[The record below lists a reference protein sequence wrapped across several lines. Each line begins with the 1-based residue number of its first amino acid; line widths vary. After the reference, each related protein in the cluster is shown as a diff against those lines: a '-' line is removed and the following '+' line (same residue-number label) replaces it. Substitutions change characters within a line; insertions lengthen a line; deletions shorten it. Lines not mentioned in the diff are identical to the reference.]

1 MQLLHKKT
9 CRYVS
14 TRSYTLL
21 KIFRSQYHS
30 YQTRNM
36 HQKIYTNISVIEDN
50 PADFLLLKQLL
61 LLTGLPIRDLDN
73 ADRLEQA
80 FMILKDHTYD
90 IIFLDLSLP
99 DSDGIKSFIS
109 LQKKAAHLPIIVLS
123 GVADV
128 TIALESISLGA
139 QDYLVKGDYTDKLL
153 AKAIQYGIE
162 RKRNELKLFESN
174 RRYEL
179 LSQAT
184 NDTIWDWDLKTNF
197 VTWNDGI
204 RMIFGYRHTEMR
216 NEITWWHENI
226 HPEDSERVVT
236 RIQRHIDA
244 GLKTWK
250 DEYRFRCSTG
260 KYKYVFDRGFIL
272 FNDNKPVRLI
282 GAMQDLTERRKLE
295 QQLTDEKIAKQ
306 KQLTQATIEGQERER
321 SEISKELHDNI
332 NQILVTIKLY
342 LGLALEDCT
351 LKDDLIRRSS
361 EKIMYCIDEIRRLSK
376 SLAPPSLNE
385 YGLVEALTDLIENIR
400 LTKTF
405 HINLKVKLDSI
416 DQFTGLQHLYIYRI
430 IQEQL
435 NNIIKHAN
443 AKNVIVELT
452 ENYECIELIIQDD
465 GKGFNPKEKT
475 GGIGLTNI
483 QNRAELL
490 NGTLEIISAPNEG
503 CVLKVRISEKTYH
516 NLMQDF
522 L

>member
-1 MQLLHKKT
+1 M
-9 CRYVS
+9 S
-14 TRSYTLL
+14 
-21 KIFRSQYHS
+21 
-30 YQTRNM
+30 
-36 HQKIYTNISVIEDN
+36 QKIPINILVIEDN
-50 PADFLLLKQLL
+50 PGDFMLLKEFLR
-61 LLTGLPIRDLDN
+61 LTGLAIGNITN

-80 FMILKDHTYD
+80 FVILKEHAHDL
-90 IIFLDLSLP
+90 IFLDLSLP
-99 DSDGIKSFIS
+99 DSEGIESFVS
-109 LQKKAAHLPIIVLS
+109 LQRKAAQLPIIVLS
-123 GVADV
+123 GVTDV
-128 TIALESISLGA
+128 TVALESISLGA

-184 NDTIWDWDLKTNF
+184 NDTIWDWDLKSNL

-204 RMIFGYRHTEMR
+204 RTIFGYRHTEIN
-216 NEITWWHENI
+216 NEISWWHQNI
-226 HPEDSERVVT
+226 HPEDKERVVT
-236 RIQRHIDA
+236 KIHRHIEA

-260 KYKYVFDRGFIL
+260 GYKYVFDRGFIL
-272 FNDNKPVRLI
+272 FSNDNKPTRLI
-282 GAMQDLTERRKLE
+282 GAMQDLTDRRKLE
-295 QQLTDEKIAKQ
+295 QQLTNEKINKQ
-306 KQLTQATIEGQERER
+306 KQLTQATIEGQEKER

-342 LGLALEDCT
+342 LELALDDNR
-351 LKDDLIRRSS
+351 LKDDLIKRSS
-361 EKIMYCIDEIRRLSK
+361 EKIMYCINEIRTLSK

-385 YGLVEALTDLIENIR
+385 YGLVEAITELIENIR

-405 HINLKVKLDSI
+405 NIDLKVKLDSI
-416 DQFTGLQHLYIYRI
+416 NQFNSLQQLYIYRI

-443 AKNVIVELT
+443 AKNVSVELI
-452 ENYECIELIIQDD
+452 ENFQSIDLIIRDD
-465 GKGFNPKEKT
+465 GKGFNPKEKS

-490 NGTLEIISAPNEG
+490 NGTLEIISAANEG
-503 CVLKVRISEKTYH
+503 CLLKVRIAEKTYH
-516 NLMQDF
+516 NLMQD
-522 L
+522 LL

>member
-1 MQLLHKKT
+1 
-9 CRYVS
+9 
-14 TRSYTLL
+14 
-21 KIFRSQYHS
+21 
-30 YQTRNM
+30 M
-36 HQKIYTNISVIEDN
+36 HQKIPTNILVIEDN
-50 PADFLLLKQLL
+50 PGDFMLLKEFLR
-61 LLTGLPIRDLDN
+61 LTGLPIGNITN

-80 FMILKDHTYD
+80 FVILKEHAPDLV
-90 IIFLDLSLP
+90 FLDLSLP
-99 DSDGIKSFIS
+99 DSEGIESFIL
-109 LQKKAAHLPIIVLS
+109 LQKRAAHLPIIVLS
-123 GVADV
+123 GVTNL

-184 NDTIWDWDLKTNF
+184 NDTIWDWDLKTNL

-204 RMIFGYRHTEMR
+204 RMIFGYRHTEIS
-216 NEITWWHENI
+216 NEISWWHENI
-226 HPEDSERVVT
+226 HSEDKERVVT
-236 RIQRHIDA
+236 KIHRHIEA

-272 FNDNKPVRLI
+272 FSNDNKPIRLI
-282 GAMQDLTERRKLE
+282 GAMQDLTDRRKLE
-295 QQLTDEKIAKQ
+295 QQLTDEKINKQ
-306 KQLTQATIEGQERER
+306 KQLTQATIEGQEKER

-342 LGLALEDCT
+342 LELALDDRN
-351 LKDDLIRRSS
+351 LKDDLIKRSS
-361 EKIMYCIDEIRRLSK
+361 EKILYCINEIRTLSK

-385 YGLVEALTDLIENIR
+385 YGLVEAITELIENIR

-405 HINLKVKLDSI
+405 NIDLKVKLDSI
-416 DQFTGLQHLYIYRI
+416 NQFNSMQQLYIYRI

-443 AKNVIVELT
+443 AKKVSVEL
-452 ENYECIELIIQDD
+452 IEKYPFIDLIIHDD
-465 GKGFNPKEKT
+465 GKGFNPKEKS

-490 NGTLEIISAPNEG
+490 NGTLEILSAPNEG
-503 CVLKVRISEKTYH
+503 CLLKVRIAEKSYH
-516 NLMQDF
+516 NLMQD
-522 L
+522 LL

>member
-1 MQLLHKKT
+1 
-9 CRYVS
+9 
-14 TRSYTLL
+14 
-21 KIFRSQYHS
+21 
-30 YQTRNM
+30 M
-36 HQKIYTNISVIEDN
+36 HQKISMNILVIEDN
-50 PADFLLLKQLL
+50 PGDFMLLKEFLR
-61 LLTGLPIRDLDN
+61 LTDLPIGNITN
-73 ADRLEQA
+73 AERLEQA
-80 FMILKDHTYD
+80 FVFLKEQAPDLV
-90 IIFLDLSLP
+90 FLDLSLP
-99 DSDGIKSFIS
+99 DSDGIETFIA
-109 LQKKAAHLPIIVLS
+109 LQKRAAHLPIIVLS
-123 GVADV
+123 GVTDL

-184 NDTIWDWDLKTNF
+184 NDTIWDWDLKTNL

-204 RMIFGYRHTEMR
+204 RMIFGYRHTEIS
-216 NEITWWHENI
+216 NEISWWHENI
-226 HPEDSERVVT
+226 HPEDEERVVT
-236 RIQRHIDA
+236 KIHRYIEA

-272 FNDNKPVRLI
+272 FGNDNKPIRLI
-282 GAMQDLTERRKLE
+282 GAMQDLTDRRKLE
-295 QQLTDEKIAKQ
+295 QQLTDEKINKQ
-306 KQLTQATIEGQERER
+306 KQLTQATIEGQEKER

-342 LGLALEDCT
+342 LELALDDFN
-351 LKDDLIRRSS
+351 LKDDLIKRSS
-361 EKIMYCIDEIRRLSK
+361 EKIMYCINEIRTLSK

-385 YGLVEALTDLIENIR
+385 YGLVEAITELIENIR

-405 HINLKVKLDSI
+405 NIDLNVKLDSI
-416 DQFTGLQHLYIYRI
+416 NRFNSLQQLYIYRI

-443 AKNVIVELT
+443 ARKVSVEL
-452 ENYECIELIIQDD
+452 IESYQFIDLIIHDD
-465 GKGFNPKEKT
+465 GKGFNPKEKS

-503 CVLKVRISEKTYH
+503 CLLKVRIAEKSYH
-516 NLMQDF
+516 NLMQD
-522 L
+522 LL

>member
-1 MQLLHKKT
+1 
-9 CRYVS
+9 
-14 TRSYTLL
+14 
-21 KIFRSQYHS
+21 
-30 YQTRNM
+30 M
-36 HQKIYTNISVIEDN
+36 HQKIPTNILVIEDN
-50 PADFLLLKQLL
+50 PGDFLLLKKFLE
-61 LLTGLPIRDLDN
+61 LTGLRIGNIDS

-80 FMILKDHTYD
+80 FVILTEHAYD
-90 IIFLDLSLP
+90 LIFLDLSLP

-109 LQKKAAHLPIIVLS
+109 LQRKAAHLPIIVLS

-128 TIALESISLGA
+128 TVALESISLGA
-139 QDYLVKGDYTDKLL
+139 QDYLVKGEYTDKLL
-153 AKAIQYGIE
+153 AKAIQYSIE

-184 NDTIWDWDLKTNF
+184 NDTIWDWDLKTNL

-204 RMIFGYRHTEMR
+204 RMIFGYRHTEIR

-226 HPEDSERVVT
+226 HPEDHERVVT

-272 FNDNKPVRLI
+272 FSNNNKPVRLI
-282 GAMQDLTERRKLE
+282 GAMQDLTDRRKLE
-295 QQLTDEKIAKQ
+295 QQLTNEKIAKQ
-306 KQLTQATIEGQERER
+306 KQLTQATIQGQERER

-361 EKIMYCIDEIRRLSK
+361 DKIMYCIDEIRTLSK

-385 YGLVEALTDLIENIR
+385 YGLVEAITDLIENIR

-416 DQFTGLQHLYIYRI
+416 DQFNSLQQLYIYRI

-443 AKNVIVELT
+443 ANNVLVELT
-452 ENYECIELIIQDD
+452 ENYEFVELVIQDD
-465 GKGFNPKEKT
+465 GKGFNPKEKS

-490 NGTLEIISAPNEG
+490 NGTLEIVSAPNEG
-503 CVLKVRISEKTYH
+503 CLLKVSISEKTYH
-516 NLMQDF
+516 NLMHD
-522 L
+522 LL

>member
-1 MQLLHKKT
+1 
-9 CRYVS
+9 
-14 TRSYTLL
+14 
-21 KIFRSQYHS
+21 
-30 YQTRNM
+30 M
-36 HQKIYTNISVIEDN
+36 HQKIATNILVIEDN
-50 PADFLLLKQLL
+50 PGDFILLKEFLR
-61 LLTGLPIRDLDN
+61 LTDLPIGNITN

-80 FMILKDHTYD
+80 FVILKEHAPDL
-90 IIFLDLSLP
+90 IFLDLSLP
-99 DSDGIKSFIS
+99 DSDGIETFIA

-123 GVADV
+123 GVTDL

-153 AKAIQYGIE
+153 AKAIQYSIE

-184 NDTIWDWDLKTNF
+184 NDTIWDWDLKTNL

-204 RMIFGYRHTEMR
+204 RMIFGYRYTEIS
-216 NEITWWHENI
+216 NEISWWHENI
-226 HPEDSERVVT
+226 HPEDEERVVT
-236 RIQRHIDA
+236 KIHRHIEA

-272 FNDNKPVRLI
+272 FNNDNKPIRLI
-282 GAMQDLTERRKLE
+282 GAMQDLTDRRKLE
-295 QQLTDEKIAKQ
+295 QQLTDEKINKQ
-306 KQLTQATIEGQERER
+306 KQLTQATIEGQEKER

-342 LGLALEDCT
+342 LELALDDRS
-351 LKDDLIRRSS
+351 LKDDLIKRSS
-361 EKIMYCIDEIRRLSK
+361 EKILYCINEIRTLSK

-385 YGLVEALTDLIENIR
+385 YGLVEAITELIENIR

-405 HINLKVKLDSI
+405 NIDLKVKLDSI
-416 DQFTGLQHLYIYRI
+416 NQFSSLQQLYIYRI

-443 AKNVIVELT
+443 AKKVSVELI
-452 ENYECIELIIQDD
+452 ENYPFIDLIIQDD
-465 GKGFNPKEKT
+465 GKGFNPKEKS

-490 NGTLEIISAPNEG
+490 NGTLEITSAPNEG
-503 CVLKVRISEKTYH
+503 CLLKVRIAEKTYH
-516 NLMQDF
+516 NLMQD
-522 L
+522 LL